1 MRLCE
6 CGCGKPAPIANR
18 NRYDRG
24 QRKGEPMRFVSG
36 HNPTD
41 HLNKGSP
48 PGELN
53 WNWKG
58 ENASYFAIHVWMN
71 RKHPRDGDLFP
82 L

>member
-1 MRLCE
+1 
-6 CGCGKPAPIANR
+6 
-18 NRYDRG
+18 
-24 QRKGEPMRFVSG
+24 MRFVSG